1 MAWWPKEIRTQA
13 SAPIKESEYDRSKE
27 NACRKFRGGGVVS
40 PDNPVEIQTVEISK
54 FVSCGHNLFDPSQAN
69 AGGTINGITLTNNGD
84 GTFDL
89 NGTASDTA
97 FFKLLTVSKSG
108 TYHFYGLETNV
119 GGSVR
124 IDVRDESLSNM
135 AGNEHDT
142 GGKIPITFVVANQ
155 PSVLTI
161 RIEKG
166 YTANNLSIKPMLY
179 QEGNGEYEPFIG
191 KSITAELS
199 LYSLP
204 DGTCDE
210 VIGDKL
216 IRRVAHAHIDE
227 NTRIDYQSEAGG
239 RFRCSSFPSIEG
251 TDLDAPALC
260 NRLKPHSSPVLYGN
274 VDNTIRGYY
283 QGDSVYI
290 KMSRFST
297 ATDFKSW
304 LATHPIDYFY
314 KMRTPTV
321 TPIIDLII
329 PTQAPYT
336 TISHDSPVETEVE
349 YEILT
354 KSDYTA
360 DIIDIKQRLAA
371 LENAAIE

>member
-1 MAWWPKEIRTQA
+1 MFAQ
-13 SAPIKESEYDRSKE
+13 IKEFEFVPSKE
-27 NACRKFRGGGVVS
+27 NACRKFRGGVVS
-40 PDNPVEIQTVEISK
+40 PDNPIEIETVEITK
-54 FVSCGHNLFDPSQAN
+54 FISCGHNLFDPDQAN

-135 AGNEHDT
+135 AGSEHDT
-142 GGKIPITFVVANQ
+142 GGKIPIMFVVANQ

-179 QEGNGEYEPFIG
+179 QEGSGEYETFIG
-191 KSITAELS
+191 KSITTDIS

-210 VIGDKL
+210 IRDGKL

-227 NTRIDYQSEAGG
+227 STIIDYQPYAGG
-239 RFRCSSFPSIEG
+239 RFRCSGFPCQEG
-251 TDLDAPALC
+251 TDSNAPALC
-260 NRLKPHSSPVLYGN
+260 NRLNPNSSPVLDGS

-283 QGDSVYI
+283 QGNCIYI
-290 KMSRFST
+290 KMSQFST
-297 ATDFKSW
+297 DADFKSW

-321 TPIIDLII
+321 TPIADLII
-329 PTQAPYT
+329 PTHAPYT
-336 TISHDSPVETEVE
+336 IVSHDSPVETEVE

-354 KSDYTA
+354 RSDYLS

-371 LENAAIE
+371 LESAALE